1 MRGSYRRRMIIEE
14 KANVVTSDWEEEF
27 FQFLAVP
34 AALPR
39 TILNNRINCTRMIR
53 KKKMRLEA

>member
-1 MRGSYRRRMIIEE
+1 MNIEE
-14 KANVVTSDWEEEF
+14 KANVVASDWGEEF

-39 TILNNRINCTRMIR
+39 TILNNRKNCTRMIR